1 MESLRRPMCFLTQR
15 DVENAIG
22 SIANGYRLLLHAP
35 VRRHLFFLGEDRM
48 QITEYN
54 LRLLKEME
62 SIPPD
67 DLLTMESNENAL
79 TQIENCSMET
89 WERSLGAINLIRFTI
104 ACSKSIKDKS
114 WQFMMVK
121 KFPAPK
127 SKYPVHRRL
136 DIQGCKQIAS

>member
-1 MESLRRPMCFLTQR
+1 MASSVAGVRIYPLFAGTDFSIISIANSSKMESLRRPMCFLTQR

-79 TQIENCSMET
+79 T
-89 WERSLGAINLIRFTI
+89 
-104 ACSKSIKDKS
+104 
-114 WQFMMVK
+114 
-121 KFPAPK
+121 
-127 SKYPVHRRL
+127 
-136 DIQGCKQIAS
+136 